1 MQHEEVQVINSK
13 LDLVSHLNGVM
24 FIDQSQ
30 NEIKLQKNNLSFITY
45 DIHLKNMIYYSA
57 VKGSLTIV
65 KPLFNHC

>member
-30 NEIKLQKNNLSFITY
+30 NEVKLQK
-45 DIHLKNMIYYSA
+45 K
-57 VKGSLTIV
+57 
-65 KPLFNHC
+65 

>member
-30 NEIKLQKNNLSFITY
+30 NEVNYKKNNVIFYYQRHSSEKH
-45 DIHLKNMIYYSA
+45 DILLCSKKKFKEA
-57 VKGSLTIV
+57 K
-65 KPLFNHC
+65 

>member
-30 NEIKLQKNNLSFITY
+30 
-45 DIHLKNMIYYSA
+45 
-57 VKGSLTIV
+57 KGSKAAKKIM
-65 KPLFNHC
+65 